1 MTCRI
6 ESEGLSDTHL
16 EGNCQSQGKTDKGPV
31 DKTVYVHAV
40 HKLRAASRALGL
52 SHTIIG
58 NAVNAFTTL
67 VVWRLSSKLIIFPF
81 DCFIRF

>member
-6 ESEGLSDTHL
+6 ESEGLSDTQL
-16 EGNCQSQGKTDKGPV
+16 QGNCQSQEKTVKGPV
-31 DKTVYVHAV
+31 DKTVCVPAV
-40 HKLRAASRALGL
+40 HNLRAASRALGL

-67 VVWRLSSKLIIFPF
+67 VVLAVAK
-81 DCFIRF
+81 